1 MEQNRFFPEIH
12 GKLGFGCMRLPM
24 NGDKVD
30 LQQFGAMVDR
40 FLEQGFNYFDTA
52 YTYHQSKSEAAFR
65 QAVVERYPRDRF
77 TITDKMPMWEVRQE
91 ADYERLFNVQL
102 QRTGVDYFDYYWF
115 HTLNKGYV
123 DVLDRTNGWDFILRK
138 QKEGRIRNIGFS
150 FHDDS
155 PTLERILKEHPDYSA
170 RKLAEI
176 IGVTPK
182 AIEKHLARLKADG
195 IIQRDG
201 PDKGGNWRVL

>member
-1 MEQNRFFPEIH
+1 MK
-12 GKLGFGCMRLPM
+12 KLGFGLMRLPL
-24 NGDKVD
+24 VD
-30 LQQFGAMVDR
+30 PRNPKSIDIDHFKKMVDVFMDR
-40 FLEQGFNYFDTA
+40 GFNYFDTA

-65 QAVVERYPRDRF
+65 QAVVERYPRDRY

-155 PTLERILKEHPDYSA
+155 PTLERILKEHP
-170 RKLAEI
+170 
-176 IGVTPK
+176 
-182 AIEKHLARLKADG
+182 
-195 IIQRDG
+195 
-201 PDKGGNWRVL
+201 